1 MCLFFI
7 WLSSKWKRKIQHSH
21 HKLAVSI
28 NNSFGGK
35 KSNKSFTISK
45 GYTECVVKWEGFNR
59 GVFFSVYI
67 SIFAFD
73 VFWKTTWRSSPH
85 YFTIFHRKIAIVGHL
100 WKTQPTLWKYM
111 QITAMCAVLL
121 PIVLQA
127 KLKRFQPN
135 QGRIWTFLPLLQWI
149 EAFTCSLLTL

>member
-7 WLSSKWKRKIQHSH
+7 LLSGKWKRKIQHSY

-28 NNSFGGK
+28 NTSFWEK
-35 KSNKSFTISK
+35 KPDKSFSISK
-45 GYTECVVKWEGFNR
+45 GYTECVVKWEGFDR

-73 VFWKTTWRSSPH
+73 LIWKTTWRSSPH

-100 WKTQPTLWKYM
+100 RKIQSTLWKYM
-111 QITAMCAVLL
+111 QIIAMCAVLS

-127 KLKRFQPN
+127 KLKRFWPN
-135 QGRIWTFLPLLQWI
+135 QGRIWTSLLLLQWI
-149 EAFTCSLLTL
+149 RAFTCSLLTL